1 MDFTLLIELITAVI
15 AGGAVTSLITIRE
28 TKRGMKLDNVAKDE
42 ENKNKSIERWSNLC
56 NELQDQIETFQSQ
69 IDGLNDRLD
78 KKDARIMELED
89 RCVNYRTKIDQLST
103 ELTKA
108 TLLKCNKLQCVDRRP
123 PFGYSE
129 LTTDELMAQG
139 IDKDLEQ

>member
-28 TKRGMKLDNVAKDE
+28 TKKGMKLDNVAKDE

-56 NELQDQIETFQSQ
+56 NELQDQVE
-69 IDGLNDRLD
+69 GLNERLD

-89 RCVNYRTKIDQLST
+89 RCVTYRGKIDQLST

-129 LTTDELMAQG
+129 LTTDELMDQG
-139 IDKDLEQ
+139 IDKDIE